1 MQRPEYVVPSIYDSN
16 RRGSSGSRMVSSRT
30 FGSRRWADRQRRPAD
45 GSSSGPASGRAP
57 KFCSSI
63 PPPRLIIAPKLSTA
77 PTGPTP
83 EAVSASNVLWN
94 RLNTEKRTSEP
105 LLPTPTSKTPI
116 QENFG
121 FRGGYPEKCR
131 RPELEKDEE
140 WKFLYEK
147 PLEGNEQQKNPEEK
161 GPQVKEQVEA
171 GSQHHRNLA
180 APAPSK
186 QPAKVLGPII
196 DLTGDSDDEEPSAED
211 EEALARIERRVR
223 EESRRLERRRRRAAA
238 DATSHKP
245 E

>member
-1 MQRPEYVVPSIYDSN
+1 
-16 RRGSSGSRMVSSRT
+16 MVSSRT

-147 PLEGNEQQKNPEEK
+147 PLED
-161 GPQVKEQVEA
+161 
-171 GSQHHRNLA
+171 LA

>member
-94 RLNTEKRTSEP
+94 RLNTEKRTREP

-121 FRGGYPEKCR
+121 FRG
-131 RPELEKDEE
+131 
-140 WKFLYEK
+140 
-147 PLEGNEQQKNPEEK
+147 GNEQQKNPEEK

-196 DLTGDSDDEEPSAED
+196 DLTGDSDDEEPSAKD

-223 EESRRLERRRRRAAA
+223 EESRRLKRRRRRAAA